1 MNIDFLKHLRCFIEF
16 QISVVLKYMAIIA
29 QNMEEKEMEIKCCEC
44 LEAVNVETTGLGCKP
59 LSYDFQLGL
68 RLFASRGVNFCRH
81 LRSSELGARV
91 CYYLL
96 LGRGRGCWSLFYIAN
111 SPPAL

>member
-29 QNMEEKEMEIKCCEC
+29 QNMEEKEMEIKCREC

-59 LSYDFQLGL
+59 LSYDCQPGL
-68 RLFASRGVNFCRH
+68 RLLCIQRCKF
-81 LRSSELGARV
+81 L
-91 CYYLL
+91 
-96 LGRGRGCWSLFYIAN
+96 
-111 SPPAL
+111 